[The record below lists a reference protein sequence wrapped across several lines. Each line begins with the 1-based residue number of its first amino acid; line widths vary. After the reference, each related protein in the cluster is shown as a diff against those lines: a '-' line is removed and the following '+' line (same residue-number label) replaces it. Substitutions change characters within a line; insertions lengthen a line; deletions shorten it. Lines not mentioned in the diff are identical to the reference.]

1 MFNGLIRE
9 IATVYS
15 LSAHELRLKS
25 KFRPEAIGDSI
36 AVNGACLSATAIY
49 DDGFSVRLSSESVE
63 HLAMINYKAK
73 SRVHIEP
80 AMRLGERIDG
90 HLMQGHIDAI
100 GKISKIVKRESGS
113 DFYIDLPQYALPL
126 VAHKGSIGVDGVSLT
141 ISEITATGVRL
152 SIIPITLKD
161 TLFGEYTVG
170 RKVNIETDLL
180 ARYIQ
185 RQIEFKSQTNQK
197 EEQWRQIELALRM
210 Y

>member
-9 IATVYS
+9 IATVYN
-15 LSAHELRLKS
+15 LDGFELRLKS
-25 KFRPEAIGDSI
+25 NFRPASLGDSI

-49 DDGFSVRLSSESVE
+49 DNGFSVRLSSESKE
-63 HLAMINYKAK
+63 HIAMANYKPN

-80 AMRLGERIDG
+80 AMRLGDRVDG

-141 ISEITATGVRL
+141 ISEITSSGVRL

-161 TLFGEYTVG
+161 TLFAEYSVG
-170 RKVNIETDLL
+170 REVNIETDLL

-185 RQIEFKSQTNQK
+185 RQIDFKNQTNDK